1 MEKLL
6 EDNERDELAG
16 KRFRLCPYESPT
28 LEIIEIEPEGS
39 FLNASSS
46 SKEFVDR
53 VIIDDQEE
61 AESYD

>member
-1 MEKLL
+1 LL
-6 EDNERDELAG
+6 DDNERDELAS
-16 KRFRLCPYESPT
+16 KRFRLCPYERPT
-28 LEIIEIEPEGS
+28 LEVIEIELEGS
-39 FLNASSS
+39 FLSASTS